1 MTDED
6 KATRL
11 VVMSFPEDVVEEL
24 TVLSE
29 FNAVNRTDFI
39 VTSVELCLEE
49 LMKQYPHLAQLP
61 PVPLRTRRRRKS
73 YTAEDEAEEEEVL
86 LAAED
91 DEEEEV

>member
-61 PVPLRTRRRRKS
+61 LVPLRTRSRCKS
-73 YTAEDEAEEEEVL
+73 YTEEDEEEDVL
-86 LAAED
+86 LAAEED
-91 DEEEEV
+91 DEEE